1 MFEGKKLK
9 EVLVKAIESL
19 PEEKQK
25 DFVKEIMEIVQQACQ
40 ETGLDILIQNTDVVI
55 DPLVGSKSKEDFIN
69 FLKKHSLA
77 IEEIEKQ
84 VEEEGGDKRDFDE
97 KKVGDSVV
105 IVDDFATHYMYEY
118 ETKEQ
123 VGEKGESLLNTPAIV
138 VETGQEFTFNCGN
151 CDQLHTSELVIYFP
165 SEEKKYYIA
174 NDLVKLI

>member
-9 EVLVKAIESL
+9 EVLIKAIESL
-19 PEEKQK
+19 PEEEQK
-25 DFVKEIMEIVQQACQ
+25 DFVEGIIEVIQQACQ
-40 ETGLDILIQNTDVVI
+40 ETGLDILIQNTSIVTT
-55 DPLVGSKSKEDFIN
+55 SKGKEEFIE
-69 FLKKHSLA
+69 FLKKHSLSL
-77 IEEIEKQ
+77 EDME
-84 VEEEGGDKRDFDE
+84 EEEGEDKRDFDE

-105 IVDDFATHYMYEY
+105 LVDDFATHYMHEY
-118 ETKEQ
+118 ETEEQ

>member
-9 EVLVKAIESL
+9 EALVKAIESL

-25 DFVKEIMEIVQQACQ
+25 DFVEGIIEVIQQACQ
-40 ETGLDILIQNTDVVI
+40 ETGINMLIQN
-55 DPLVGSKSKEDFIN
+55 VGIVTTSKGKEEFIE
-69 FLKKHSLA
+69 FLKKHRLSV
-77 IEEIEKQ
+77 EDME
-84 VEEEGGDKRDFDE
+84 EEEGEDKRDFDE

-105 IVDDFATHYMYEY
+105 LVDDFALHYMHEY

-138 VETGQEFTFNCGN
+138 VDTGQEFTFNCGN
-151 CDQLHTSELVIYFP
+151 CDQLHTSDLILYFP
-165 SEEKKYYIA
+165 STEKKYYIA